1 MSSLVRFVLDYRKRG
16 LTLSVLY
23 FKHERTTGTDFKVLA
38 CSFNGELLFIDIHR
52 GELFQPLSIR
62 RPSVSCVNRCSY

>member
-23 FKHERTTGTDFKVLA
+23 FKHERTTGTAFKVLA
-38 CSFNGELLFIDIHR
+38 CYFNGELLFIDIHR
-52 GELFQPLSIR
+52 GELFQPQIGKFT
-62 RPSVSCVNRCSY
+62 